1 MRSTL
6 GPGEAAQQVAPREP
20 RRRVDGR
27 LIVLLVVVALY
38 SRGTLAGS
46 LNPVALRTW
55 TTVFVA
61 IVVQALPFLVLGVLV
76 SGAITALVS
85 PGVLER
91 LLPKSAVLAVPSAA
105 LAGAALPGCECASVP
120 IAGRLCARGVQPAAA
135 LAFMLAAPA
144 VNPVVL
150 VATAVAF
157 PGQPQMVLAR
167 FCGSLLTSITVGL
180 VWSRVGDQR
189 LVERARSRAAATGD
203 GPRWLAFSSAA
214 RHDLWDAGGWLV
226 VGAAAAA
233 TLQVLVPRSLVLAV
247 ADHPALSALA
257 LGTLAVCWPSA
268 RRRTRSW
275 PPACGSSRSRPGWSF
290 WSWAR
295 PWM

>member
-1 MRSTL
+1 MIGRNG
-6 GPGEAAQQVAPREP
+6 GPGSRTAASPTNGPSEAAREVASREP

-38 SRGTLAGS
+38 SRGTLTGS

-85 PGVLER
+85 PAVLER

-135 LAFMLAAPA
+135 LAFMLAAP
-144 VNPVVL
+144 
-150 VATAVAF
+150 
-157 PGQPQMVLAR
+157 
-167 FCGSLLTSITVGL
+167 
-180 VWSRVGDQR
+180 
-189 LVERARSRAAATGD
+189 RSTRSCWWR
-203 GPRWLAFSSAA
+203 PRWPSPGSHRWSWPGSAA
-214 RHDLWDAGGWLV
+214 R
-226 VGAAAAA
+226 
-233 TLQVLVPRSLVLAV
+233 
-247 ADHPALSALA
+247 
-257 LGTLAVCWPSA
+257 C
-268 RRRTRSW
+268 
-275 PPACGSSRSRPGWSF
+275 
-290 WSWAR
+290 
-295 PWM
+295 